1 MNNIELYHWG
11 IKGMKW
17 GVRRYQN
24 PDGSLTEAGKRRQ
37 AKIRTKNL
45 EKARA
50 VKAQKKEE
58 AETVEEKKQRV
69 LKSRSARE
77 LYNNADLFTT
87 QELQNAY
94 TRLQLE
100 KNIANLEPKQISK
113 GEKFIDGT
121 VKWTRKTSELVETG
135 TRAYKAVDTVRK
147 MFGDDTKKPG
157 VTDYL
162 VKKVTDM
169 SDDELGKALKRA
181 NSEKALNKIL
191 EELKDK

>member
-1 MNNIELYHWG
+1 MDTNELTHWG

-24 PDGSLTEAGKRRQ
+24 ADGSLTEAGKKRQ

-50 VKAQKKEE
+50 AKAQKKEE

-100 KNIANLEPKQISK
+100 KNIASLEPKQLSQ
-113 GEKFIDGT
+113 GEKFLDGT
-121 VKWTRKTSELVETG
+121 IKWTRKTSELVETG

-147 MFGDDTKKPG
+147 MFGDDSKKSG
-157 VTDYL
+157 VTDYIN
-162 VKKVTDM
+162 KKVKDM
-169 SDDELGKALKRA
+169 TDDELTKALKRA
-181 NSEKALNKIL
+181 TSEKTLSKIL
-191 EELKDK
+191 EELDK

>member
-1 MNNIELYHWG
+1 MNNLELTHWG

-24 PDGSLTEAGKRRQ
+24 ADGSLTEAGKRRQ

-50 VKAQKKEE
+50 AKAQKKEE

-100 KNIANLEPKQISK
+100 KNIANLEPKQISQ
-113 GEKFIDGT
+113 GEKFLDGT
-121 VKWTRKTSELVETG
+121 IKWTRKTSELVETG
-135 TRAYKAVDTVRK
+135 TRAYRAVDTVRK
-147 MFGDDTKKPG
+147 MFGDEPKKQG

-162 VKKVTDM
+162 SKKVTDM
-169 SDDELGKALKRA
+169 SDDELTKALKRA
-181 NSEKALNKIL
+181 SSEKTLSKIL
-191 EELKDK
+191 EELDK

>member
-50 VKAQKKEE
+50 AKAQKKEE

-87 QELQNAY
+87 QELQTAY

-113 GEKFIDGT
+113 GEKFLDGT
-121 VKWTRKTSELVETG
+121 IKWTRKTSELVETG
-135 TRAYKAVDTVRK
+135 TRAYKAADTVRK
-147 MFGDDTKKPG
+147 MFGGDTKKPG
-157 VTDYL
+157 VTDYIG
-162 VKKVTDM
+162 KKIADM
-169 SDDELGKALKRA
+169 TDDELTKALKRA
-181 NSEKALNKIL
+181 TSEKTLNKIL
-191 EELKDK
+191 EELDK

>member
-50 VKAQKKEE
+50 AKAQKKEE